1 MVGNRKL
8 NANILISDH
17 YHFDVII
24 GMEWLSTSYVVI
36 DCHWRAIIFEVSDQ
50 KEFEFLC
57 HSEILEL
64 VLAKAKPTNG
74 SLTTLDLREGQI
86 PIVFDFTNVFFE
98 EYGLPPKKS
107 VELSIN
113 LIPRGAPI
121 SRALYRMSW
130 MELEEVKTQV
140 DDMLGKRYIKPNVP
154 LWGAPELLE
163 NKKVGT
169 KRLHLTIN
177 V

>member
-1 MVGNRKL
+1 M
-8 NANILISDH
+8 
-17 YHFDVII
+17 
-24 GMEWLSTSYVVI
+24 
-36 DCHWRAIIFEVSDQ
+36 
-50 KEFEFLC
+50 
-57 HSEILEL
+57 
-64 VLAKAKPTNG
+64 LAKAKPTDG

-86 PIVFDFTNVFFE
+86 PIVFDFTDVFFE

-107 VELSIN
+107 VELSID

-163 NKKVGT
+163 NKKIGT

-177 V
+177 VLTR